1 MKGRAGTK
9 GRSGPDGRKVGS
21 YMVCAGVGGGG
32 GVGGGTVLTLPFEID
47 LRRNEL
53 SKCELPI

>member
-1 MKGRAGTK
+1 
-9 GRSGPDGRKVGS
+9 
-21 YMVCAGVGGGG
+21 MVCAGVGGGG

>member
-1 MKGRAGTK
+1 MRG
-9 GRSGPDGRKVGS
+9 SGGG
-21 YMVCAGVGGGG
+21 GGWGGGGGG